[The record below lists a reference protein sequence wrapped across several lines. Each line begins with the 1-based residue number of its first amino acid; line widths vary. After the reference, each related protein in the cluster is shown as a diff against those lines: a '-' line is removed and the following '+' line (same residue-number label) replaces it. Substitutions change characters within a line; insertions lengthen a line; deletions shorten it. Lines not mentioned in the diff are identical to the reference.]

1 MPDRPT
7 ASPASHSP
15 RILGLDVGSK
25 TIGLA
30 VSDLLGITAQGLQ
43 TLRRRNKRTDFGLLQ
58 KVITEYCVTEIVVGY
73 PLRMSGVEGI
83 QAEKMQAFAEELR
96 KKFALPVHLWDE
108 RLSSAEANRVLRDSE
123 MSIQRR
129 GEVVDRLAAVLILQS
144 SLSAVKSFEFP
155 GRNSYL
161 LERSNFHDYNVLI
174 SRRGRRVGIAC
185 RLHSV
190 IPACQQLTDLCQMP
204 FQSDLSFRV
213 LLCRK
218 RINIQAAPPF
228 AKTDCSLSDKQR
240 WPKFCKSYSRS
251 FSSVFFSACPSATA
265 WAFAPRI
272 SARKGSAADGAGT
285 LPNSRARVVTLRP

>member
-1 MPDRPT
+1 MRRLVSPSRTAAAHPRQPYNPSVPDRPT

-43 TLRRRNKRTDFGLLQ
+43 TLRRRNKKTDFGLLQ

-73 PLRMSGVEGI
+73 PLRMSGLEGI

-144 SLSAVKSFEFP
+144 WLDTRAA
-155 GRNSYL
+155 RNQYDAN
-161 LERSNFHDYNVLI
+161 RD
-174 SRRGRRVGIAC
+174 
-185 RLHSV
+185 
-190 IPACQQLTDLCQMP
+190 
-204 FQSDLSFRV
+204 
-213 LLCRK
+213 
-218 RINIQAAPPF
+218 
-228 AKTDCSLSDKQR
+228 
-240 WPKFCKSYSRS
+240 
-251 FSSVFFSACPSATA
+251 SSQ
-265 WAFAPRI
+265 
-272 SARKGSAADGAGT
+272 
-285 LPNSRARVVTLRP
+285 